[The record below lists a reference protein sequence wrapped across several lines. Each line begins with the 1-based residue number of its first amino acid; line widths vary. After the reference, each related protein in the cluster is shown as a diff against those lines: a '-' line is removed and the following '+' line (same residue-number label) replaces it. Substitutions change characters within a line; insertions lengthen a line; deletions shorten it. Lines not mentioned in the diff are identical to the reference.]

1 MSEKNLVFL
10 DAGTIG
16 EDIQWP
22 DFGKFGKVIAHDRT
36 KAEQVA
42 ERVSDADMLFTNKVS
57 ITAEHI
63 AAAPGLKYIGV
74 LATGYN
80 LVDIRAAAER
90 GIPVCNVPSYS
101 TPSVVQ
107 HVFTLMFALCS
118 RVCSLAGSVR
128 RGDWGSCE
136 YFSYWDKP
144 IVEVEGK
151 TLGVVGFGDIGSHVA
166 RIGNAF
172 GMRVLAYTPRPK
184 AAPGYEAFAFVSLEE
199 LFRESDVITLH
210 CPLTP
215 ENTGMINSSLL
226 RTMKKSAFL
235 INTARGPLVN
245 EEDLVQAL
253 EQGVI
258 AGAGLDVVSREPMPD
273 DNPLRLAQNCIVTP
287 HVAWAGY
294 ESRVRLMRQA
304 CDNVKAFLDGSP
316 VNVVN
321 GV

>member
-1 MSEKNLVFL
+1 MSGTKLVFL

-22 DFGKFGKVIAHDRT
+22 DFDGFGEVVAHDQT
-36 KAEQVA
+36 KPEQVA
-42 ERVSDADMLFTNKVS
+42 ERIRDADMVFTNKVG

-63 AAAPGLKYIGV
+63 AAASKLRYIGV

-80 LVDIRAAAER
+80 MVDIRAAAGR
-90 GIPVCNVPSYS
+90 GVPVCNVPAYS

-118 RVCSLAGSVR
+118 RVCSLSESVR
-128 RGDWGSCE
+128 RGGWGSCA
-136 YFSYWDKP
+136 YFSFWDKP
-144 IVEVEGK
+144 IVEVDGK

-166 RIGNAF
+166 RIAHAF
-172 GMRVLAYTPRPK
+172 GMRVLAYAPRPK
-184 AAPGYEAFAFVSLEE
+184 AAPGYEPFAFASLEE

-215 ENTGMINSSLL
+215 ENTGMVNASLL

-245 EEDLVQAL
+245 EQDLVQAL
-253 EQGVI
+253 RQGVI
-258 AGAGLDVVSREPMPD
+258 AGAGLDVVSQEPMPD
-273 DNPLRLAQNCIVTP
+273 DNPLRLEPNCLITP

-304 CDNVKAFLDGSP
+304 YDNVRAFVDGGP